1 MVSRPPSRWS
11 SCIRALRTRL
21 ARATALLFLVSAA
34 SYGATFTVTNTSDSG
49 PGSLRQAITDANASA
64 GLDTIAFNVS
74 GAGCDGGGICTIS
87 PATVLPDI
95 VSPVLV
101 DGYTQPGSSPNTN
114 VQGALNT
121 VLKIVI
127 SSAAAPGQNGLV
139 LSTASDG
146 STIRGLVING
156 GFNDSVLSFASS
168 GNKVTGCFIG
178 TNAAG
183 TSLPASLNVWGPQS
197 VYSNDFH
204 VGGPAPG
211 DRNLLTGNS
220 QSSVF
225 SQQGSNPLVQG
236 NLVGTDISG
245 ATLLDTSHTNTGI
258 DVQGQTPGALI
269 RDNVVAGGNRGM
281 FLGDSNDTM
290 LGMTVLH
297 NWVGTDV
304 TGTVDLGAA
313 EEAIFVQGRNVQIG
327 GIGAG
332 EGNVIAFS
340 HGPGLLINY
349 STINVVSD
357 SIRGNSIYGNG
368 SAHGAGSLSTLGVD
382 LGNPGGFGQG
392 GLTLNDLDDA
402 DPGPNLN
409 QNFPILSSAVS
420 GGGSTTI
427 HGHLNS
433 TPSTQFA
440 IDFYSNDG
448 CVGRPQDFLEG
459 RTYLGTDTVT
469 TNAGGDAVIDTTL
482 PVVLASGEKVTATA
496 TDPDG
501 NTSEF
506 SQRFVLTAT
515 PSSGPP
521 AGIATTLSG
530 FYFLAGATATVGGV
544 PASNVNVSDYNTITL
559 TTPTLPPGSLND
571 IVVTNTDGSESTLP
585 NGWIADFLDV
595 PGSGQFYAFV
605 TTLVRN
611 AITVGV
617 GGGNYGVDSP
627 TLRRQMAVFLL
638 KARHGLCY
646 VPPACTGTFP
656 DVACPSTFADWIE
669 ALAAEGITGGCGG
682 GNYCPTTPVRRDQ
695 MAVFLLKAEHGPGYT
710 PPGCTGIY
718 GDVPCPSTFANW
730 IEQLAAENVT
740 GGCGGGNYCPLSNN
754 TRGQMAVF
762 ITKTF
767 GLQ

>member
-1 MVSRPPSRWS
+1 MGRPSAAWS
-11 SCIRALRTRL
+11 S
-21 ARATALLFLVSAA
+21 TA
-34 SYGATFTVTNTSDSG
+34 
-49 PGSLRQAITDANASA
+49 
-64 GLDTIAFNVS
+64 
-74 GAGCDGGGICTIS
+74 
-87 PATVLPDI
+87 
-95 VSPVLV
+95 
-101 DGYTQPGSSPNTN
+101 
-114 VQGALNT
+114 
-121 VLKIVI
+121 
-127 SSAAAPGQNGLV
+127 
-139 LSTASDG
+139 
-146 STIRGLVING
+146 
-156 GFNDSVLSFASS
+156 GFNDSVFSFFSN

-178 TNAAG
+178 TDAAG

-197 VYSNDFH
+197 LYSDDFQ
-204 VGGPAPG
+204 VGGPLPA

-225 SQQGSNPLVQG
+225 VQQGANPLVQG

-245 ATLLDTSHTNTGI
+245 ATLLDTSLTGTGV

-269 RDNVVAGGNRGM
+269 RDNVVAAGNRGM

-290 LGMTVLH
+290 FGMTVLH

-304 TGTVDLGAA
+304 TGTAHLGASA
-313 EEAIFVQGRNVQIG
+313 VGIFIQGRSVQIG
-327 GIGAG
+327 GTGAG

-340 HGPGLLINY
+340 QGAGLLINY
-349 STINVVSD
+349 STINVVSNT
-357 SIRGNSIYGNG
+357 IRGNSIYGNAT
-368 SAHGAGSLSTLGVD
+368 AHGAGSLSPLGID
-382 LGNPGGFGQG
+382 LGNPGGFGDG

-402 DPGPNLN
+402 DLGPNTN

-459 RTYLGTDTVT
+459 RTYLGTDDVT
-469 TNAGGDAVIDTTL
+469 TDGNGDAVIDTVL
-482 PVVLASGEKVTATA
+482 PVVLASGERVTATA
-496 TDPDG
+496 TDPAG

-515 PSSGPP
+515 PSSGSP
-521 AGIATTLSG
+521 AGVATTLSG
-530 FYFLAGATATVGGV
+530 FHFLAGATVMVGGAS
-544 PASNVNVSDYNTITL
+544 ASNVNVADYNTITM
-559 TTPTLPPGSLND
+559 TTPSLPPGSLND
-571 IVVTNTDGSESTLP
+571 VVVTDVDGSASTLP

-595 PGSGQFYAFV
+595 PGAQQFYEFV

-611 AITVGV
+611 AITAGV
-617 GGGNYGVDSP
+617 GGGTTASDRTPSP
-627 TLRRQMAVFLL
+627 ADGRLPAEGAARDLLRA
-638 KARHGLCY
+638 A
-646 VPPACTGTFP
+646 ACAGAFP
-656 DVACPSTFADWIE
+656 DVPCPSTFANWIE

-682 GNYCPTTPVRRDQ
+682 GNYCPTAPVAPRPDGR
-695 MAVFLLKAEHGPGYT
+695 V
-710 PPGCTGIY
+710 PPQGEARLRLHAAGCTGIFA
-718 GDVPCPSTFANW
+718 DVPCPSTFANW

-740 GGCGGGNYCPLSNN
+740 AAAAAATTAPSSNN